1 MLVVAEIVTFPDVE
15 ALVVSV
21 LNAELPAHGEAT
33 VKASTRVANPRPSE
47 FIKILVG
54 GGQDET
60 KVSESALITIE
71 GWAKTEARAR
81 RLCDLARAIV
91 RSQDGDI
98 RGARGFSYPQNL
110 PDPVS
115 DQVRYTSTGDV
126 RVWGTTTP

>member
-1 MLVVAEIVTFPDVE
+1 MAEIVVFPDVE

-21 LNAELPAHGEAT
+21 LNTAFPTRGEAT
-33 VKASTRVANPRPSE
+33 LKASTRVPNPRPAE
-47 FIKILVG
+47 FVKVLAG
-54 GGQDET
+54 GGLDET
-60 KVSESALITIE
+60 KVSEAALITIE
-71 GWAKTEARAR
+71 GWAKTEARAFAI
-81 RLCDLARAIV
+81 CELARAIL

-98 RGARGFSYPQNL
+98 RGVRGFSYPQNL